1 MIELDLLAP
10 ASDADESTP
19 WSAASRRR
27 TLLFLAF
34 ALVLLTMTGA
44 AAPAEPGLVQVRTAT
59 LVNASTYRILGDTLY
74 VAEALPGGNR
84 ITAYPLAER
93 PPRWWTGIDVL
104 AGNATIEEVAGM
116 VVVGMFQPGVTGD
129 HIAALD
135 RQTGALRWH
144 SSLNLVAVDRVRSR
158 LVLTGYPTSS
168 VGSGPPPAD
177 VVAVDARTGT
187 QVWTY
192 RREAGCQ
199 GDLPYQITDR
209 RTGLA
214 VLCSDGQLLL
224 LDLDTG
230 QVRARAPIGATV
242 QSGARVTALSDRVLV
257 SLPAVSLPAAG
268 RSVLVSYEPDRLQ
281 PTWTRLVELG
291 NFFVSDC
298 GPRICLGNSGAA
310 LALEPSTGLVRW
322 RVGPVG
328 FATPLVDRYILV
340 APARLG
346 TVELVDVGTGKV
358 MMNLAEWTTE
368 SAPVG
373 LPMFFR
379 ADGATGRT
387 WVARLSR
394 RPVGVRVLGYV
405 PNARPETCGSSVGYL
420 VCRTVR
426 DTVAVW
432 RYAVD

>member
-10 ASDADESTP
+10 AADADESTP

-27 TLLFLAF
+27 ILLFLAF

-44 AAPAEPGLVQVRTAT
+44 AAPAEPGLVRVRTAT
-59 LVNASTYRILGDTLY
+59 LVNSSTYRILGDTLY
-74 VAEALPGGNR
+74 VAEVLPDGNR

-93 PPRWWTGIDVL
+93 PPRWSTGIDVL
-104 AGNATIEEVAGM
+104 AGNAVIEEVAGM

-129 HIAALD
+129 HVAALD
-135 RQTGALRWH
+135 RRTGVLRWH

-177 VVAVDARTGT
+177 VVAVDARTGMR
-187 QVWTY
+187 VWTY

-199 GDLPYQITDR
+199 GDLPDQVTDR

-230 QVRARAPIGATV
+230 QVRARAPTGATG

-257 SLPAVSLPAAG
+257 SLPAAG
-268 RSVLVSYEPDRLQ
+268 RSVLVSYELDRLQ
-281 PTWTRLVELG
+281 PTWTRMVELG
-291 NFFVSDC
+291 GFFVSAC
-298 GPRICLGNSGAA
+298 GPRICLGSSGAA

-358 MMNLAEWTTE
+358 VMNLAEWTTE
-368 SAPVG
+368 SAPAG
-373 LPMFFR
+373 PPMFFR

-405 PNARPETCGSSVGYL
+405 PNARPETCESSVGYL

-426 DTVAVW
+426 DTVVVW